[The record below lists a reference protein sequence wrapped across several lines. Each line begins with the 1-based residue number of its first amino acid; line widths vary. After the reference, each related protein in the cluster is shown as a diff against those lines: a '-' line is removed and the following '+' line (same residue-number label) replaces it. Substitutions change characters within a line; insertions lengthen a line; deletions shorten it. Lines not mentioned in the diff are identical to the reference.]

1 VIQEGEKRSFVRS
14 TYGYA
19 IPWDGLPAVRLATSI
34 GKAGIVLRYAEQPF
48 TTAGKS
54 FAAGTVLV
62 IPASNQHLGERFH
75 EIVKEYML
83 NSDAAIFPIATG
95 MVDAG
100 SDFGSERVRNLRLPR
115 VVLLSGEGVNAN
127 ACGEIWQFFDQQLK
141 YPISLVNQQDLG
153 RMHWSQLDVLI
164 LSDGNYSFL
173 SNKDQAE
180 ACKKWMRGGGRL
192 IALESAV
199 TQLGEWGVK
208 VKKSEDK
215 KAEANDSVVTSD
227 YQARERDA
235 VSAITPGSIWQ
246 VQLDNSHP
254 LAYGYPK
261 SYYTLKLDGNI
272 LEPLSEEGWNVG
284 VLGSGAH
291 VAGFVGNGLK
301 SKLANGTLF
310 GVQSVG
316 RGQIV
321 CLTDNPLF
329 RSFWENGKLLFSN
342 AVFMVGQ

>member
-1 VIQEGEKRSFVRS
+1 
-14 TYGYA
+14 
-19 IPWDGLPAVRLATSI
+19 
-34 GKAGIVLRYAEQPF
+34 
-48 TTAGKS
+48 
-54 FAAGTVLV
+54 
-62 IPASNQHLGERFH
+62 
-75 EIVKEYML
+75 
-83 NSDAAIFPIATG
+83 
-95 MVDAG
+95 
-100 SDFGSERVRNLRLPR
+100 
-115 VVLLSGEGVNAN
+115 
-127 ACGEIWQFFDQQLK
+127 
-141 YPISLVNQQDLG
+141 
-153 RMHWSQLDVLI
+153 
-164 LSDGNYSFL
+164 
-173 SNKDQAE
+173 
-180 ACKKWMRGGGRL
+180 
-192 IALESAV
+192 
-199 TQLGEWGVK
+199 
-208 VKKSEDK
+208 
-215 KAEANDSVVTSD
+215 VVTSD